1 MSNINAHTSDIP
13 RDLPIYITMSL
24 RRETETE
31 TLSFNV
37 RYEKEREK
45 EWIKQKKKKKA
56 PQKHKNTNKMFYSY
70 LAHIQDYTAM
80 ENRFIL
86 IAKTFSEEVEKKN
99 TCTPYAKIFWK
110 ALFGIHR
117 LNIK

>member
-1 MSNINAHTSDIP
+1 
-13 RDLPIYITMSL
+13 MSL
-24 RRETETE
+24 RRETETG
-31 TLSFNV
+31 TLLVSMLDM
-37 RYEKEREK
+37 RKREK
-45 EWIKQKKKKKA
+45 KNGLRKKKKKA

-70 LAHIQDYTAM
+70 LAHIYDYTAM